1 MTPKLM
7 RKWLELAKEF
17 DVASIKADNIEIVFR
32 EPKVEPPMAK
42 SVSDAVE
49 PAVPYKPH
57 TEQDDLLWSVEDN
70 EPESFEDEE

>member
-1 MTPKLM
+1 MTPKQM
-7 RKWLELAKEF
+7 RSWLELAKEF

-32 EPKVEPPMAK
+32 EPQPTMAK